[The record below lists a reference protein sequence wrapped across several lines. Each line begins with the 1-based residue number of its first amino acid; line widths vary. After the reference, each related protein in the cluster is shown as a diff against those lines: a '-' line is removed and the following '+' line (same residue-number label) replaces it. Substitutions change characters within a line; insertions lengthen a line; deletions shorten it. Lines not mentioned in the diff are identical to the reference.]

1 MSTTEYQL
9 TEAIHACQRRIAD
22 AERAL
27 AKAQSNGRDL
37 ATFVSEFQRRAASMG
52 AAQQHRDSTWSAP
65 GVREETVRS
74 LAGLRAAMQQRRA
87 DDQGYV
93 ARMSSQQAQLAKAV
107 QTNASAVTTHGQT
120 LERERAELQRLRRLM
135 ETLQASQAGM

>member
-1 MSTTEYQL
+1 
-9 TEAIHACQRRIAD
+9 
-22 AERAL
+22 
-27 AKAQSNGRDL
+27 
-37 ATFVSEFQRRAASMG
+37 
-52 AAQQHRDSTWSAP
+52 
-65 GVREETVRS
+65 
-74 LAGLRAAMQQRRA
+74 MQQRRA

-107 QTNASAVTTHGQT
+107 QRNASAVTTHGQT